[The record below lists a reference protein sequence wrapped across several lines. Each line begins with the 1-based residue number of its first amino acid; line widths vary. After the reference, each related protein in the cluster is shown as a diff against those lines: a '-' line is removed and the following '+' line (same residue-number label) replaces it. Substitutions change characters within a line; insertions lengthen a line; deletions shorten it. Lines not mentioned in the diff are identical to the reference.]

1 MFDVGPL
8 EMVALIVI
16 AIVVFGPDK
25 LPKMVGEAART
36 IRKFREFS
44 TNARSDLKKELGPE
58 FENIKFE
65 DLNPK
70 TFARK
75 HLMGEDDELGIKEFG
90 ELREDLTR
98 QLRFDDDANGVP
110 SATGPSAHPMLEKKN
125 GTRVQPGERP
135 PYDADAT

>member
-8 EMVALIVI
+8 EMVALIVL

-44 TNARSDLKKELGPE
+44 TNARTDLKKELGPE
-58 FENIKFE
+58 FEDLKLE

-70 TFARK
+70 TFVRK
-75 HLMGEDDELGIKEFG
+75 NLMGDDDDLGFKELG
-90 ELREDLTR
+90 ELRHDLTK
-98 QLRFDDDANGVP
+98 QLSLDHDDSGAVRP
-110 SATGPSAHPMLEKKN
+110 IAHPMEKN
-125 GTRVQPGERP
+125 GSRVQPGERP
-135 PYDADAT
+135 PFDLDAT

>member
-8 EMVALIVI
+8 EMVALIVL
-16 AIVVFGPDK
+16 AIVIFGPDK

-70 TFARK
+70 TFVRK
-75 HLMGEDDELGIKEFG
+75 NLMGDDDDLGLKELGD
-90 ELREDLTR
+90 LRHDLTR
-98 QLRFDDDANGVP
+98 QLSLDHDDVGGSSGGTRSV
-110 SATGPSAHPMLEKKN
+110 AHPMEKN
-125 GTRVQPGERP
+125 GSRVQPGERP
-135 PYDADAT
+135 PYDLDAT

>member
-1 MFDVGPL
+1 
-8 EMVALIVI
+8 MVALIVL
-16 AIVVFGPDK
+16 AIVIFGPDK

-44 TNARSDLKKELGPE
+44 SNARSDLQKELGPE

-70 TFARK
+70 TFVRK
-75 HLMGEDDELGIKEFG
+75 NLMGDDDALGLKEFG
-90 ELREDLTR
+90 DIRQDLTK
-98 QLRFDDDANGVP
+98 QLRFEDDVNG
-110 SATGPSAHPMLEKKN
+110 SAKPAAHPMEKN

>member
-1 MFDVGPL
+1 
-8 EMVALIVI
+8 MVALIVI

-44 TNARSDLKKELGPE
+44 SSARTDLKKELGPE

-70 TFARK
+70 TFVRK
-75 HLMGEDDELGIKEFG
+75 NLMGDDDELGLKEFG
-90 ELREDLTR
+90 ELRADLTK
-98 QLRFDDDANGVP
+98 QLSLDDDAGAVRP
-110 SATGPSAHPMLEKKN
+110 TAHSMEKHPMEKN